1 MKSLFPKQIV
11 ASTSALVLLAVP
23 LTPATASRLLI
34 PQSANSSLVIV
45 DDRLQ
50 RPVEV
55 IGGMPNIDGISSD
68 GESTVV
74 VTTHSTDAS
83 GKARIS
89 YLDVAQ
95 RLALWSLPLPDR
107 SGHTAVSGNGAFAAV
122 TQPDIMQVIIVDLH
136 SRKIARRI
144 TFDSAPIAVLFS
156 PASDAVYVTTSDGTG
171 LHILSVLSAKY
182 DKLINGLAVN
192 GHIALNPSGTRLY
205 ADGSAPGTV
214 LEFRVADMAPL
225 RTITLGGELHG
236 LAVSGD
242 GSRLYAAD
250 FGDNRVVSLNL
261 TSGMQTFTRLSPAPY
276 HIYAVHDTSQILVTS
291 ADRGILWSMYSENLR
306 VVAMYELGDIP
317 NEIAE
322 IEIGDP

>member
-1 MKSLFPKQIV
+1 M
-11 ASTSALVLLAVP
+11 
-23 LTPATASRLLI
+23 
-34 PQSANSSLVIV
+34 
-45 DDRLQ
+45 
-50 RPVEV
+50 
-55 IGGMPNIDGISSD
+55 
-68 GESTVV
+68 
-74 VTTHSTDAS
+74 
-83 GKARIS
+83 
-89 YLDVAQ
+89 
-95 RLALWSLPLPDR
+95 
-107 SGHTAVSGNGAFAAV
+107 
-122 TQPDIMQVIIVDLH
+122 
-136 SRKIARRI
+136 
-144 TFDSAPIAVLFS
+144 
-156 PASDAVYVTTSDGTG
+156 
-171 LHILSVLSAKY
+171 
-182 DKLINGLAVN
+182 
-192 GHIALNPSGTRLY
+192 
-205 ADGSAPGTV
+205 
-214 LEFRVADMAPL
+214 EFRVADMAPL